1 MPRDTGQDM
10 PRKGRTR
17 AGVILVVL
25 GMALFGWLADAGAAV
40 AQQFRFGSVVV
51 EGNDRIEARTIVALA
66 AIPRAS
72 AVSAADLND
81 ATQRIV
87 GSGLFEDVA
96 LTPRGGTLVIAVRE
110 RPTLNVVSIEG
121 NRLIQTDQL
130 RPLLQSQSRRV
141 FNPALAEAD
150 AARLAEAYGARGRL
164 AARVTPRVIP
174 REGNRVD
181 LVFEIAEGRVT
192 EVERLSF
199 VGNRAFSDR
208 RLRQVLETRQAGLL
222 RAILTTDTFAADRI
236 ETDKRLLRDFYLSRG
251 YIDFQVADASV
262 ELLPERDGF
271 FVTFTVREGQRYRFG
286 ALTVVSEVPEAD
298 VALFQPLLRIRS
310 GTVYTP
316 TDVENTI
323 ARMETFA
330 ERSGINFLRV
340 DPRVR
345 RNPATGT
352 LDITFAL
359 VRGPRVFVERIDIEG
374 NATTLDQVIRRQ
386 FRSVEGDPF
395 NPREIRAA
403 AERIRALGFF
413 ARADVDTR
421 PGSAADRVIVKTEVE
436 EQPTGSLSFG
446 ASYGV
451 AEGFGVVVALSEQN
465 FLGRGQS
472 LRLNLAL
479 GQDDTG
485 SSFSF
490 AEPAFLGRDLRLG
503 FDVSYDVTRA
513 NFARFDTRNFTLSPS
528 LEFPVSER
536 GRLRLR
542 YTLTNAAVFNVNV
555 ADSSPILL
563 REAAQGQPADS
574 SVGYTYTWDNRRG
587 GLAQRDILAFE
598 LSQDISGIGGGLQYL
613 RTTAKAIGQTRVL
626 NDEVSLRAELEGGFI
641 NTFGNTVTRVTE
653 RFTLA
658 GKMRGFEPFG
668 AGPRDLTAT
677 NQDPLGGNA
686 FAVARV
692 EVGFPLGLP
701 VEYGLTGGVFAD
713 IGSVWSLNDTNGG
726 LVDDSL
732 RLRSAVGVSLFWA
745 TPIGPL
751 RFNFSKAI
759 IKEPYDREQTFDLTI
774 STRF

>member
-10 PRKGRTR
+10 PRKGHTR
-17 AGVILVVL
+17 ASVILVVL
-25 GMALFGWLADAGAAV
+25 GMALFGWLADAGAAF

-66 AIPRAS
+66 AIPRGS

-174 REGNRVD
+174 RDGNRVD

-479 GQDDTG
+479 G
-485 SSFSF
+485 
-490 AEPAFLGRDLRLG
+490 
-503 FDVSYDVTRA
+503 
-513 NFARFDTRNFTLSPS
+513 
-528 LEFPVSER
+528 
-536 GRLRLR
+536 
-542 YTLTNAAVFNVNV
+542 
-555 ADSSPILL
+555 
-563 REAAQGQPADS
+563 
-574 SVGYTYTWDNRRG
+574 
-587 GLAQRDILAFE
+587 
-598 LSQDISGIGGGLQYL
+598 
-613 RTTAKAIGQTRVL
+613 
-626 NDEVSLRAELEGGFI
+626 
-641 NTFGNTVTRVTE
+641 
-653 RFTLA
+653 
-658 GKMRGFEPFG
+658 
-668 AGPRDLTAT
+668 
-677 NQDPLGGNA
+677 
-686 FAVARV
+686 
-692 EVGFPLGLP
+692 
-701 VEYGLTGGVFAD
+701 
-713 IGSVWSLNDTNGG
+713 
-726 LVDDSL
+726 
-732 RLRSAVGVSLFWA
+732 
-745 TPIGPL
+745 
-751 RFNFSKAI
+751 
-759 IKEPYDREQTFDLTI
+759 
-774 STRF
+774 